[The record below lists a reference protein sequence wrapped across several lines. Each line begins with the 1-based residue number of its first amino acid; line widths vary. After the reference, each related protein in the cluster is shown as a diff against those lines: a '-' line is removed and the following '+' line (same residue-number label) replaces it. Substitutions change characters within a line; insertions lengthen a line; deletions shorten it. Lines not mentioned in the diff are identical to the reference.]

1 VQEYQSL
8 INPRAA
14 LAVLFL
20 LFQSPKINCVGFTK
34 SQYLQGYDVD
44 CIDQKEG
51 TVFIKKALSWT
62 PVGGYRIKPTKNKQK
77 RKIEATPE
85 VFAALD
91 RQSKLQAANKL
102 RLGELYRKDL
112 DLVFCNEEGFYHH
125 PNIPT
130 RWFPKFCEQIGI
142 NRFTFHC
149 LRHTHARHL
158 LSSGEDISFVSR
170 RLGHSD
176 MVITY
181 STYFH
186 LIPKESKR
194 RLRNSK
200 KDLSENNRIVS
211 ICF

>member
-1 VQEYQSL
+1 M
-8 INPRAA
+8 
-14 LAVLFL
+14 
-20 LFQSPKINCVGFTK
+20 GW
-34 SQYLQGYDVD
+34 D
-44 CIDQKEG
+44 CIDEKEG
-51 TVFIKKALSWT
+51 TIFIKKALSWT
-62 PVGGYRIKPTKNKQK
+62 PTGGYRIKPTKNKQK

-85 VFAALD
+85 IFAALD
-91 RQSKLQAANKL
+91 RQTKAQAANKL

-112 DLVFCNEEGFYHH
+112 NLVFCNEEGYFYH

-176 MVITY
+176 IIITY
-181 STYFH
+181 NTYFH
-186 LIPKESKR
+186 LIPKEIRKALEEFEKR
-194 RLRNSK
+194 LKREQK
-200 KDLSENNRIVS
+200 
-211 ICF
+211 

>member
-1 VQEYQSL
+1 ML
-8 INPRAA
+8 IA
-14 LAVLFL
+14 
-20 LFQSPKINCVGFTK
+20 SIK
-34 SQYLQGYDVD
+34 
-44 CIDQKEG
+44 
-51 TVFIKKALSWT
+51 KKALYSLKRLSLGT

-77 RKIEATPE
+77 RKIEATPK

-149 LRHTHARHL
+149 LRHTHASHL
-158 LSSGEDISFVSR
+158 LSSGEDISFVS
-170 RLGHSD
+170 
-176 MVITY
+176 
-181 STYFH
+181 
-186 LIPKESKR
+186 
-194 RLRNSK
+194 
-200 KDLSENNRIVS
+200 
-211 ICF
+211 